1 MTGESPPS
9 TVPSADAAQIRAARG
24 KFLAMAG
31 AYSLGSFNDNF
42 YKQAASL
49 MAIAAAMPQLQGY
62 AAALFTLP
70 FIVLAAP
77 AGWLADRYPKRR
89 IVIAAK
95 VMELAAM
102 IVGAIGICLVHWP
115 LVLTMVFV
123 MGLQAAIFSPAI
135 NGSIPELYPPAH
147 VLKANSI
154 LKMAVTSAI
163 LLGIICA
170 GMALDVKGEF
180 AGAIPLGRGV
190 VAGGALAVAAGGL
203 ALSLFVPSR
212 PAAKP
217 DARFPWTG
225 PLDTVRVLW
234 QARTDRLLNAV
245 IWVDAFVWFLAVLQI
260 LLINQIGMN
269 LLGLGFRQ
277 TSGLDVAELA
287 GVAAGGL
294 LCGPLASG
302 GRWFRV
308 LAPAAIV
315 LAAAMGLM
323 GLIPFIHPDA
333 KLLGVALRTA
343 YAAVLLICAG
353 LAGGVLLVPLESFI
367 QARPPAD
374 RKGQFIAAANCA
386 AFSGMMLAGGAFVLI
401 QMCLSPTAAFAA
413 MGVPT
418 LAVGLW
424 LRRALPRREA
434 AIQGP

>member
-1 MTGESPPS
+1 MNGEPSPPIP
-9 TVPSADAAQIRAARG
+9 PSEDAAQIRAARG
-24 KFLAMAG
+24 KFFAMAG

-49 MAIAAAMPQLQGY
+49 MAIAAFMPQLQGY

-77 AGWLADRYPKRR
+77 AGWLADRFPKRR

-102 IVGAIGICLVHWP
+102 ILGAVGICLVNWP
-115 LVLTMVFV
+115 LVLTMVLV
-123 MGLQAAIFSPAI
+123 MGVQAAIFSPAI
-135 NGSIPELYPPAH
+135 NGSIPELYPPAY

-154 LKMAVTSAI
+154 LKMAITSSI

-170 GMALDVKGEF
+170 GLALDVRGEIWC
-180 AGAIPLGRGV
+180 AIPLGQGL

-203 ALSLFVPSR
+203 ALSLLVPSR

-217 DARFPWTG
+217 GARFPWSG
-225 PLDTVRVLW
+225 PIDTVRVLW
-234 QARTDRLLNAV
+234 QARGDRLLTTV
-245 IWVDAFVWFLAVLQI
+245 IWVDAFVWFLAVLEI
-260 LLINQIGMN
+260 LLINQIGMSV
-269 LLGLGFRQ
+269 LGLGYRQ

-287 GVAAGGL
+287 GVATGGL
-294 LCGPLASG
+294 LCGRLASG

-323 GLIPFIHPDA
+323 GLMPYVNPDA
-333 KLLGVALRTA
+333 KLCGAGLRTIF
-343 YAAVLLICAG
+343 AAALLVGAG

-367 QARPPAD
+367 QARPPPD

-386 AFSGMMLAGGAFVLI
+386 AFCGMMLSGGAFVLLEK
-401 QMCLSPTAAFAA
+401 CLPATAAFAA
-413 MGVPT
+413 MGLPT

-424 LRRALPRREA
+424 LMRTLPREDA
-434 AIQGP
+434 L